1 MEFVGRYPGRAFIA
15 PIAILRFP
23 TGCSHCG
30 VRSLSVSD
38 GPRGDI
44 LGPADMTIR
53 VSRARSG
60 GTLSRPP
67 DNPTAVPIA
76 CLALSVTH
84 SRTSSQVTQT

>member
-15 PIAILRFP
+15 PIAILRSP
-23 TGCSHCG
+23 TGCSYCD
-30 VRSLSVSD
+30 VRSLSSPD

-67 DNPTAVPIA
+67 EDPTAEPIA
-76 CLALSVTH
+76 CLALLVTH
-84 SRTSSQVTQT
+84 SRASSPVTRP